1 MVMIT
6 PMTDQ
11 KKPRRTW
18 STFGKLWGY
27 LWPKGNG
34 VIKGFVVLSIISLI
48 ASELLKLV
56 VPFFYKGIVDD
67 LAPDNLALALPI
79 GLILAYGGGYLLSQ
93 VFAEVRDGLFAKPE
107 HRAIR
112 QAALEVF
119 RHLHRLSLRFHIN
132 KKTGGVTRS
141 IEHGVHGIE
150 RMLRFLLFNIIP
162 TLTQILFICVVLGV
176 MFDVEYALVT
186 FTSMAL
192 YVVFTFYV
200 TEWRNK
206 YVREMNKQDSEAHG
220 KSVDSL
226 MNFETVKYFCN
237 EDKEAA
243 RFDVSLQGY
252 EKAAVINKMGLSAL
266 NIGQGVISN
275 IGRVVVLLMAASAVV
290 DGRMTVGDFVLINTY
305 LMQVYL
311 PLGFLGFAYREVKQS
326 LVYLEK
332 MLDLMDEPEEIQ
344 DRPNAPALKLK
355 GGEVIF
361 EDVHFSYNP
370 NRPILKGISFTVPAG
385 KTTAIVGESG
395 AGKSTI
401 SRLLFRFYDV
411 TNGGI
416 TVDGQDVRDVTQR
429 SLRQSIAMVPQDT
442 VLFNETLYYNIAYGK
457 LDATPTE
464 VEEAARAAHLHD
476 FIQQLP
482 EGYQTV
488 VGERGLK
495 LSGGEKQRVAIARA
509 FLKNPCIYLFDEATS
524 SLDTKTEKV
533 IQTNLKEISQ
543 DRTTLIIAHRLSTVI
558 HAHEIIVLDQGV
570 IVERGRHTE
579 LLKRKGIYAQ
589 MWERQLQEV

>member
-11 KKPRRTW
+11 KNPHKARETLL
-18 STFGKLWGY
+18 KLWGY
-27 LWPKGNG
+27 LWNKGEAG
-34 VIKGFVVLSIISLI
+34 IKGIIILSMASLV
-48 ASELLKLV
+48 AAELLRLL
-56 VPFFYKGIVDD
+56 VPFLYKGIVDD
-67 LAPDNLALALPI
+67 LAPDNLALSLPM
-79 GLILAYGGGYLLSQ
+79 GLIIAYAGGYLFSQ
-93 VFAEVRDGLFAKPE
+93 VFAELRDGLFAKPE

-112 QAALEVF
+112 YAALDVF
-119 RHLHRLSLRFHIN
+119 KHLHKLSMRFHIN

-162 TLTQILFICVVLGV
+162 TLTQILFVCSVLWI
-176 MFDVEYALVT
+176 MFDEEYAIVT
-186 FTSMAL
+186 FISMAL

-206 YVREMNKQDSEAHG
+206 FVREMNKKDSEAHG

-226 MNFETVKYFCN
+226 MNFETVKYFGN
-237 EDKEAA
+237 EEKEAE
-243 RFDVSLQGY
+243 RFDLSLQGY
-252 EKAAVINKMGLSAL
+252 EKAAVTNKMGLSFL
-266 NIGQGVISN
+266 NIGQGIIAN
-275 IGRVVVLLMAASAVV
+275 IGRVLVLLMAGQAVV
-290 DGRMTVGDFVLINTY
+290 DGRLTIGDFVLVNTY
-305 LMQVYL
+305 LMQIYL

-332 MLDLMDEPEEIQ
+332 MLDLMDEEEEVK
-344 DRPNAPALKLK
+344 DKPKAPALQLK
-355 GGEVIF
+355 AGEVEF
-361 EDVHFSYNP
+361 QDVHFAYNE
-370 NRPILKGISFTVPAG
+370 NRPIIKGISFKVPAG

-411 TNGGI
+411 TDGRI
-416 TVDGQDVRDVTQR
+416 TIDGHDIRDVAQK
-429 SLRQSIAMVPQDT
+429 SLRACIGIVPQDT
-442 VLFNETLYYNIAYGK
+442 VLFNETIYYNIAYGRM
-457 LDATPTE
+457 DALPRE
-464 VEEAARAAHLHD
+464 VEDAARAAHLHE
-476 FIQQLP
+476 FIEQLP
-482 EGYQTV
+482 DGYQTM

-509 FLKNPCIYLFDEATS
+509 FLKKPEIYLFDEATS

-533 IQTNLKEISQ
+533 IQNNLKEISQ
-543 DRTTLIIAHRLSTVI
+543 DKTTLIIAHRLSTII
-558 HAHEIIVLDQGV
+558 HAHEIIVLDKGV
-570 IVERGRHTE
+570 IVERGKHST
-579 LLKRKGIYAQ
+579 LLKKGGAYAQ

>member
-18 STFGKLWGY
+18 WTFCKLWSY
-27 LWPKGNG
+27 LWPRGDG
-34 VIKGFVVLSIISLI
+34 VIKGFVALSIFSLI
-48 ASELLKLV
+48 VSELLKLL

-67 LAPDNLALALPI
+67 LAPDNLAMALPI

-93 VFAEVRDGLFAKPE
+93 VFAEVRDGFFAKPE

-162 TLTQILFICVVLGV
+162 TLTQILFICVVLWV

-186 FTSMAL
+186 FASMFF

-243 RFDVSLQGY
+243 RFDESLQGY

-266 NIGQGVISN
+266 NIGQGIISN
-275 IGRVVVLLMAASAVV
+275 VGRVVVLLMAASSVV

-332 MLDLMDEPEEIQ
+332 MLDLLDEPEEIK

-361 EDVHFSYNP
+361 EDVYFSYNP

-385 KTTAIVGESG
+385 KTTAIVGQSG

-401 SRLLFRFYDV
+401 SRLLFRFYDI
-411 TNGGI
+411 TSGGI
-416 TVDGQDVRDVTQR
+416 TVDGQDVRDVTQL
-429 SLRQSIAMVPQDT
+429 SLRQCIGMVPQDT
-442 VLFNETLYYNIAYGK
+442 VLFNESLYYNIAYGK
-457 LDATPTE
+457 MDATPSE
-464 VEEAARAAHLHD
+464 VEEAAKAAYLHD

-482 EGYQTV
+482 DGYQSI

-509 FLKNPCIYLFDEATS
+509 FLKKPCIYLFDEATS

-570 IVERGRHTE
+570 IVERGRHSE
-579 LLKRKGIYAQ
+579 LLKQKGVYAQ